1 MGLIFAQEDG
11 TMKQTNPE
19 LEKQMERVWRLL
31 IESGMLIEDIL
42 AIADIERDMPT
53 VETWDEIAKL
63 LTECRI
69 MVAKESRWKKE
80 GMR

>member
-1 MGLIFAQEDG
+1 
-11 TMKQTNPE
+11 MKNPE

-42 AIADIERDMPT
+42 AIADIDRDMPT

>member
-1 MGLIFAQEDG
+1 
-11 TMKQTNPE
+11 MKNPE

-69 MVAKESRWKKE
+69 MVAKESRWKKG

>member
-1 MGLIFAQEDG
+1 
-11 TMKQTNPE
+11 MKNPD
-19 LEKQMERVWRLL
+19 LEKQMDRVWRLL

-42 AIADIERDMPT
+42 AIADIDRDMPT